1 MANGKRPRGKA
12 AQDILY
18 AGVLAG
24 VPARDA
30 HGRAPPTNHPGND
43 GAGSKH
49 AAATSPPSSRKKGKA
64 E

>member
-1 MANGKRPRGKA
+1 VK
-12 AQDILY
+12 DILH

-49 AAATSPPSSRKKGKA
+49 PAATKPPSSRKKRKK